1 MLQQL
6 VMIHMYLCTL
16 PYSIMYM
23 YFVQFQIRELA
34 HTIQDKFFS
43 SSAEK
48 TRKVTSEL
56 QSILAAIE
64 SVCLAH
70 ESDTVSSDCYIC
82 TCTVSLTTTV
92 VWCVCMYMYI
102 NVLLTISIGPYLIY

>member
-1 MLQQL
+1 
-6 VMIHMYLCTL
+6 MIHMYLCNL
-16 PYSIMYM
+16 FYS

-70 ESDTVSSDCYIC
+70 ESGTVSSNCRVMCLYM
-82 TCTVSLTTTV
+82 
-92 VWCVCMYMYI
+92 CMCS
-102 NVLLTISIGPYLIY
+102 NVLLTILNE